1 LTNDFKTIE
10 QFFYLQLIGD
20 FIKIIAF
27 SFAYQFHAKKM
38 VASYFISDAILYG
51 SFYILSAFLLKHF
64 SLQGIFYAYIVSTV
78 LYLISVCLFVFFNR
92 TKYLKSENQSI

>member
-27 SFAYQFHAKKM
+27 SLAYQFHAKKM
-38 VASYFISDAILYG
+38 VTPYFISDAILYS
-51 SFYILSAFLLKHF
+51 SFYVFSIYTLKYF
-64 SLQGIFYAYIVSTV
+64 SLHGVFYSYIGSVV
-78 LYLISVCLFVFFNR
+78 IYLVSVCFFVFFNR
-92 TKYLKSENQSI
+92 NKYLKSESQFI